1 MHIKCSKN
9 DLMIA
14 LQTVFP
20 AISTKSSLP
29 ILTNILL
36 KITNDGIL
44 NLIATDLEITI
55 KTQLKAEILKVGEV
69 TIPAKKLIDITRELG
84 NEDIELKVNEDA
96 KVSIKSGKS
105 KFSIMGITSEDF
117 PAVPEFDYNNQK
129 DLFFIDKNIFKDM
142 IKKTSYAVSFDET
155 RFVLNGILMKIENNK
170 IIMVATDGRRLCYV
184 DNNLENIESKNFEV
198 IIPTRTVNE
207 LNKIIGMLNIE
218 KIEIGIQDN
227 QIAFNFDNNII
238 ISKVIDGNFP
248 NYNQVIPKNLD
259 IEITLSKDE
268 LMSATRRV
276 ALLTSEK
283 TNSIKYSFWNNKLLI
298 SASTQGIGDAEDEIE
313 IEYDKSVF
321 EIAYNPNYILDFL
334 KNIDEKEVVLQVSTP
349 VNPGILKPK
358 NDAVNYICVIM
369 PMRI

>member
-55 KTQLKAEILKVGEV
+55 KTQLKAEILKVGEI

-96 KVSIKSGKS
+96 KISIKSGKS

-117 PAVPEFDYNNQK
+117 PAVPECDSNNQK
-129 DLFFIDKNIFKDM
+129 DLFLIDKNIFKDM

-170 IIMVATDGRRLCYV
+170 IIM
-184 DNNLENIESKNFEV
+184 
-198 IIPTRTVNE
+198 
-207 LNKIIGMLNIE
+207 
-218 KIEIGIQDN
+218 
-227 QIAFNFDNNII
+227 
-238 ISKVIDGNFP
+238 
-248 NYNQVIPKNLD
+248 
-259 IEITLSKDE
+259 
-268 LMSATRRV
+268 
-276 ALLTSEK
+276 
-283 TNSIKYSFWNNKLLI
+283 
-298 SASTQGIGDAEDEIE
+298 
-313 IEYDKSVF
+313 
-321 EIAYNPNYILDFL
+321 
-334 KNIDEKEVVLQVSTP
+334 
-349 VNPGILKPK
+349 
-358 NDAVNYICVIM
+358 
-369 PMRI
+369 